1 MGGIKKLIP
10 FFIIIVVN
18 IIIAI
23 VCVLGAHPK
32 TNLLPD
38 KEERGQFKWKL
49 DSFTDKYVGGA
60 STVFLADKS
69 NIIDFTFRLSHQSEL
84 AGAGVLLLFQDK
96 GANGAPPKT
105 EADLSGYSK
114 ITFWVNCNPATTLR
128 FELDAF
134 DKKVTVASDSLSFR
148 PSITYFNCE
157 NEWQQV
163 VIDFKRL
170 EVPLWWLDMHKF
182 SAGENGFDLR
192 RVNRIII
199 GSSHQS
205 PYDKDLNV
213 KVRDFYAEGDRPEY
227 LYIYG
232 VFLIASLM
240 GGYAWWLRLR
250 LKKRDEALTV
260 KPQFVGY
267 KQLDLEP
274 SRDREKSAVML
285 QIAKCFADSEID
297 IEGVAKATGVSRS
310 KINEILK
317 AEVGCTFTVYL
328 NKLRLSEAARL
339 LAEKAEANI
348 TEIVYV
354 VGYKNISYFNKL
366 FKEEFGCTPKEYKQK
381 CASEKNNQKS
391 A

>member
-1 MGGIKKLIP
+1 MGIIKTLIP
-10 FFIIIVVN
+10 FFITLLVN
-18 IIIAI
+18 IIVAV
-23 VCVLGAHPK
+23 VCILAAHPK
-32 TNLLPD
+32 TNFLPG
-38 KEERGQFKWKL
+38 KEDRNQFEWKL

-60 STVFLADKS
+60 STVFLEDKP
-69 NIIDFTFRLSHQSEL
+69 NLIDFTFKLSHQSEL
-84 AGAGVLLLFQDK
+84 AAAGVLLSFQDK
-96 GANGAPPKT
+96 SENGALVKR
-105 EADLSGYSK
+105 EADLSAYSK
-114 ITFWVNCNPATTLR
+114 ITFWVNCNPAATLR
-128 FELDAF
+128 FELALF
-134 DKKVTVASDSLSFR
+134 DKKVTEVDNPLSFR
-148 PSITYFNCE
+148 PSMTYFNCE
-157 NEWQQV
+157 NDWQEV
-163 VIDFKRL
+163 VIDLDRL
-170 EVPLWWLDMHKF
+170 EVPLWWLDMYKF

-192 RVNRIII
+192 RVNRIVI

-213 KVRDFYAEGDRPEY
+213 KVRDFYAVGDRPVY

-232 VFLIASLM
+232 AFLLACLM
-240 GGYAWWLRLR
+240 GWYTWWLRLR
-250 LKKRDEALTV
+250 LKKRDETLTT

-285 QIAKCFADSEID
+285 QIAKCFADSDMD

-317 AEVGCTFTVYL
+317 AEVGCTFTIYL
-328 NKLRLSEAARL
+328 NKLRLNEAARL

-381 CASEKNNQKS
+381 SASEKNNQKS

>member
-18 IIIAI
+18 IVVAV
-23 VCVLGAHPK
+23 VCILGAHPK
-32 TNLLPD
+32 TNLFTG
-38 KEERGQFKWKL
+38 KEESAQSNWKL
-49 DSFTDKYVGGA
+49 DSYTDKYVGGA
-60 STVFLADKS
+60 STVFLEDKS
-69 NIIDFTFRLSHQSEL
+69 NVIDFTFRLSHQSEL
-84 AGAGVLLLFQDK
+84 AGAGVVLSFQDK
-96 GANGAPPKT
+96 GVNGAPPKT
-105 EADLSGYSK
+105 EADLSDYSK

-128 FELDAF
+128 FELDTF
-134 DKKVTVASDSLSFR
+134 DKKATVVSDSLSFR
-148 PSITYFNCE
+148 PTLTYVTCE
-157 NEWQQV
+157 NEWKKV
-163 VIDFKRL
+163 VVDVNRL
-170 EVPLWWLDMHKF
+170 EVPLWWLDMYNFKA
-182 SAGENGFDLR
+182 SESGFDLS
-192 RVNRIII
+192 RVKRIII

-205 PYDKDLNV
+205 QYDKDLNV
-213 KVRDFYAEGDRPEY
+213 KVRDVYAESDRPEY

-232 VFLIASLM
+232 IFLIASLM
-240 GGYAWWLRLR
+240 GGYAWWLRLH
-250 LKKRDEALTV
+250 LKKRDEVLAV